1 MFAQYDVN
9 RKDVYIALKV
19 LCKKL
24 LFRWQARLNISFSTL
39 KVRRHRALFYEP
51 ACIAISSFSNIN
63 FTNTLNS
70 GIQYCGKLC
79 RNYWPCIYLPKTRTS
94 TERCAVKLCL
104 FLAVHVYVPSS
115 ALRCTVSI
123 NSVPLATLCL
133 ILVGS
138 FTSPDNSV
146 QRRYI

>member
-1 MFAQYDVN
+1 M
-9 RKDVYIALKV
+9 
-19 LCKKL
+19 
-24 LFRWQARLNISFSTL
+24 ARVTEFFFFSTL
-39 KVRRHRALFYEP
+39 TGKRNCALFYEH
-51 ACIAISSFSNIN
+51 ACMATSSFSNIN

-79 RNYWPCIYLPKTRTS
+79 GNYWLCIYLPKTRTS
-94 TERCAVKLCL
+94 TERCDVKLCL

-138 FTSPDNSV
+138 FTSPDNRAFSV
-146 QRRYI
+146 VTFKRELSSAHSRYSII